1 MARAERW
8 EIASDAELVKRGR
21 ILTILGVI
29 ILCLGSLVTV
39 ALMSVTDTTGP
50 QRTSSGPIRLVA
62 PQVASQSS
70 NSGSGSTGGG
80 TSGGSSGGAAATGGA
95 ATTGGGTG
103 SEAPPGGTTGG
114 TAGGTGAAGP
124 SNLDPNLVPAP
135 GTNILGLP
143 MLGATP
149 SSTPTPPPNTPQ
161 LFDL

>member
-70 NSGSGSTGGG
+70 SGSTGGAA
-80 TSGGSSGGAAATGGA
+80 SGGSAGD
-95 ATTGGGTG
+95 ATTGG
-103 SEAPPGGTTGG
+103 ATTGG
-114 TAGGTGAAGP
+114 ANTGGTSGAELPGGSTGSGTTTGVTGP

-135 GTNILGLP
+135 GTNIMGLP
-143 MLGATP
+143 VLGATP

>member
-39 ALMSVTDTTGP
+39 ALMSVTDSSGP

-62 PQVASQSS
+62 PQVASQ
-70 NSGSGSTGGG
+70 GSTGGAG
-80 TSGGSSGGAAATGGA
+80 AGSTGGA
-95 ATTGGGTG
+95 ATTGESSGGATTG
-103 SEAPPGGTTGG
+103 GASGAELPTGGTTGAG
-114 TAGGTGAAGP
+114 TAMGVTGP

-143 MLGATP
+143 VLGATP
-149 SSTPTPPPNTPQ
+149 SPAPTPPSSTGQ
-161 LFDL
+161 VFDL

>member
-39 ALMSVTDTTGP
+39 ALMSVTGTSGP

-62 PQVASQSS
+62 PQVASQS
-70 NSGSGSTGGG
+70 NSGSTGGASSGGSAADSTTGG
-80 TSGGSSGGAAATGGA
+80 TGTTGGSSGA
-95 ATTGGGTG
+95 
-103 SEAPPGGTTGG
+103 ELPGGTTGTG
-114 TAGGTGAAGP
+114 TAGGVTGP

-135 GTNILGLP
+135 GTNIMGLP
-143 MLGATP
+143 VLGATP
-149 SSTPTPPPNTPQ
+149 SSTPTPPPNTGQ
-161 LFDL
+161 VFDL